1 MIFKKLC
8 VNEVLYTIEETDE
21 LKKMIVK
28 AGQKFP
34 GPMGD
39 VSQPGVGE
47 SDKKKVRRR
56 QECIVKDMGTALVIC
71 NNVTPVEDNG
81 VRVLQA
87 SSPDEIALVK
97 FSESLGY
104 LLHDRDKTYIQIR
117 TPNNTLEKY

>member
-1 MIFKKLC
+1 MPFT
-8 VNEVLYTIEETDE
+8 V
-21 LKKMIVK
+21 
-28 AGQKFP
+28 
-34 GPMGD
+34 
-39 VSQPGVGE
+39 
-47 SDKKKVRRR
+47 
-56 QECIVKDMGTALVIC
+56 
-71 NNVTPVEDNG
+71 

>member
-81 VRVLQA
+81 GTNAVYC
-87 SSPDEIALVK
+87 
-97 FSESLGY
+97 SESSSGFQSRRDSLG
-104 LLHDRDKTYIQIR
+104 
-117 TPNNTLEKY
+117 